1 MSAAYRM
8 QEFSR
13 EEMAAA
19 DPFAGRGVFLAA
31 PGASS
36 AEMLE
41 RLASCLGATVPAAA
55 WDGIGVWADPGSSG
69 MNAAHVRDQW
79 VGGKASEHG

>member
-1 MSAAYRM
+1 M

-19 DPFAGRGVFLAA
+19 DPFEGRGVFLAA
-31 PGASS
+31 PGAKS

-41 RLASCLGATVPAAA
+41 RLFSCVSATVPAVA
-55 WDGIGVWADPGSSG
+55 WDDIGVWADHGSSG
-69 MNAAHVRDQW
+69 MNAASIRDRW
-79 VGGKASEHG
+79 SGGKASEHG